1 MNALSLY
8 NYWAV
13 IILMMAGFYIMIAR
27 HNLVKK
33 ILGLSIFQ
41 TGIFYFYVSMGRI
54 NGGTAPIFVDGDASV
69 IYSNPLPHVLILT
82 AIVVG
87 VATMAVG
94 LALIVRIYEKYGSI
108 EEDDIN
114 RMDRQDTLKKS
125 LEEKSTNK
133 PES

>member
-1 MNALSLY
+1 MAYLSLY

-13 IILMMAGFYIMIAR
+13 IILMMAGFYIMITR

-33 ILGLSIFQ
+33 MLGLSIFQ
-41 TGIFYFYVSMGRI
+41 TGIFYFYITLGKVE
-54 NGGTAPIFVDGDASV
+54 GGTAPIFIEADTANI

-94 LALIVRIYEKYGSI
+94 LSLIVRIYEEYGSI
-108 EEDDIN
+108 EEDDIHQQGN
-114 RMDRQDTLKKS
+114 DETES
-125 LEEKSTNK
+125 LTTKQ
-133 PES
+133 